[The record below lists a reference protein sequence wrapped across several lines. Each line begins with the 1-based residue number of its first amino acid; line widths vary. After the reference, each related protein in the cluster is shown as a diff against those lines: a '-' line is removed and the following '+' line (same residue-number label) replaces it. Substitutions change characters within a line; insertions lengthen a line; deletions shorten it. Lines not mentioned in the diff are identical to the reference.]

1 MSGGE
6 DFMHEKNY
14 PEFPKSIENMKD
26 SDIYAI
32 LLNHEKRISRLE
44 GSMKIIITLLGLN
57 TALLVTLIGLL
68 TKVI

>member
-6 DFMHEKNY
+6 NYMVEKKNID
-14 PEFPKSIENMKD
+14 PKNIEIKE
-26 SDIYAI
+26 SDLYAMLI
-32 LLNHEKRISRLE
+32 DHEKRISRIE

-68 TKVI
+68 VKVV

>member
-6 DFMHEKNY
+6 DYMSEKNID
-14 PEFPKSIENMKD
+14 PKNIEIKD
-26 SDIYAI
+26 SDLYAMLI
-32 LLNHEKRISRLE
+32 NHERRISRIE

>member
-1 MSGGE
+1 M
-6 DFMHEKNY
+6 FEKKKQID
-14 PEFPKSIENMKD
+14 PKIEIKD
-26 SDIYAI
+26 SDLYVMLI
-32 LLNHEKRISRLE
+32 NHERRISRIE

>member
-6 DFMHEKNY
+6 SFMFEKKNIN
-14 PEFPKSIENMKD
+14 PKNIEIKD
-26 SDIYAI
+26 SDLYAMLI
-32 LLNHEKRISRLE
+32 NHEKRISRLE

>member
-6 DFMHEKNY
+6 NYMFEKKNID
-14 PEFPKSIENMKD
+14 PKNIEIKD
-26 SDIYAI
+26 SDLYAMLI
-32 LLNHEKRISRLE
+32 NHERRISRIE

>member
-6 DFMHEKNY
+6 DYMFEKKQID
-14 PEFPKSIENMKD
+14 PKNIEIKE
-26 SDIYAI
+26 SDLYAMLI
-32 LLNHEKRISRLE
+32 DHEKRISRIE

-68 TKVI
+68 TKVV